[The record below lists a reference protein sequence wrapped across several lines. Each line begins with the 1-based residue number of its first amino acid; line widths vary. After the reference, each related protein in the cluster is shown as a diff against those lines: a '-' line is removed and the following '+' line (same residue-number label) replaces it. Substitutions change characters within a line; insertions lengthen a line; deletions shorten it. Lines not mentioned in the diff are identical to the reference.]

1 MSSNPFDTNA
11 SDYDKVPFCLT
22 IAKKCSKAIADEVGN
37 ELNPEKT
44 EVLDFACGTGN
55 VLLYLNC

>member
-1 MSSNPFDTNA
+1 MSSNPFDTHA
-11 SDYDKVPFCLT
+11 SDYDKIQLSLT
-22 IAKKCSKAIADEVGN
+22 LAKKCSKAIIDKMGN